1 MTAKPLTGRK
11 VLLILLAA
19 FGIVLG
25 ANGIMMWQAART
37 YDGVVAEDVWQRGR
51 AHDSLR
57 AEALSQPARAWRLDI
72 LESSQ
77 AGTMIRLAEA
87 DGRPLDGLELSG
99 SFVSPVDAAEDRALA
114 ATPLGEGCY
123 RLAAD
128 LPRPGNWRLTIEPA
142 GDVENTWRIER
153 DLVVG
158 TAASL
163 VDPGSFR

>member
-51 AHDSLR
+51 AHDAILAAAR
-57 AEALSQPARAWRLDI
+57 AQPARLWRLEI

-77 AGTMIRLAEA
+77 AGAVIRLADDA
-87 DGRPLDGLELSG
+87 GRPLDGLDLAG
-99 SFVSPVDAAEDRALA
+99 GFASPVDAAEDRRLV
-114 ATPLGEGCY
+114 ATPLGAGRY

-128 LPRPGNWRLTIEPA
+128 LPRPGNWRLMIEPA
-142 GDVENTWRIER
+142 AGAGSTWRIEQ

-158 TAASL
+158 ASAPPADP
-163 VDPGSFR
+163 VDFR